1 MIGTL
6 YSIVLCIKL
15 MCQHVKCGLFVGLRA
30 IVMASLFT
38 FEQFL
43 YDFNRMDSVN
53 YS

>member
-1 MIGTL
+1 MNGTL

-15 MCQHVKCGLFVGLRA
+15 MCQHEKCGLFVGMRA
-30 IVMASLFT
+30 IATASLFG